1 MMDINNIIEAIN
13 AGRVVA
19 SRHSLN
25 EAAQDN
31 LVIGEIYFSVVE
43 GGEILED
50 YPDAY
55 PLPACLILG
64 WNTTEEP
71 IHSVW
76 AYNQVTQIAKLITV
90 YRPDTNRWINWRI
103 RK

>member
-1 MMDINNIIEAIN
+1 MDVKDIIDAIN
-13 AGRVVA
+13 ASRVVT

-31 LVIGEIYFSVVE
+31 LIIGEIYFSVVE
-43 GGEILED
+43 GGEIIEN
-50 YPDAY
+50 YPEAY

-76 AYNQVTQIAKLITV
+76 TYNQVSQTAKLITV

>member
-1 MMDINNIIEAIN
+1 MEIDDIVEAIR
-13 AGRVVA
+13 ASRVIP

-25 EAAQDN
+25 EAVADN
-31 LVIGEIYFSVVE
+31 LLIDEIYESVVE
-43 GGEILED
+43 GGDIIED

-55 PLPACLILG
+55 PSPACLILG
-64 WNTTEEP
+64 FNTIGDP

-76 AYNQVTQIAKLITV
+76 TYNPVTQMAKLITV
-90 YRPDTNRWINWRI
+90 YRPDRNRWINWRI

>member
-1 MMDINNIIEAIN
+1 MDIKDIIN
-13 AGRVVA
+13 ALNTGKVIK
-19 SRHSLN
+19 SRHSISEALADSLN
-25 EAAQDN
+25 IE
-31 LVIGEIYFSVVE
+31 EIYFSVE
-43 GGEILED
+43 QGAEIIED

-64 WNTTEEP
+64 WNSTGEP

-76 AYNQVTQIAKLITV
+76 AYNQANQTVKLITV
-90 YRPDTNRWINWRI
+90 YRPDPNRWIDWRI